1 MIAEIVS
8 LPAYE
13 TEVSAIMDDDE
24 RLAME
29 YFVACAPE
37 RHPVIPGTGGFRK
50 ARWALGGK
58 GKSGGARVVYFYIAK
73 PGCIYMARA
82 YAKSN
87 RQNLSEQDKRAL
99 HAIASLIK
107 RGPSGGEL
115 Q

>member
-13 TEVSAIMDDDE
+13 SEVSALMDEDE

-29 YFVACAPE
+29 YFIACAPE
-37 RHPVIPGTGGFRK
+37 RHPLIPGAGGFRK

-58 GKSGGARVVYFYIAK
+58 GKSGGARVIYFYIAE
-73 PGCIYMARA
+73 PRRVYMARI
-82 YAKSN
+82 YAKS
-87 RQNLSEQDKRAL
+87 RQENLSAGDKRAL
-99 HAIASLIK
+99 HTIASLIK
-107 RGPSGGEL
+107 REQSGGGL